1 MNKRHYEHTLPNIR
15 GSLSNTYKQK
25 EMRNV
30 KTWGILFLCLLL
42 LPGVAYAQKRQIE
55 GTVISQEDKEPLIGA
70 TVIVKGS
77 LSGAETDL
85 DGHFTLEVDP
95 DAKFIIVDYI
105 GMKQTQVPIPKSGI
119 LNVALQPEAMNLDEV
134 VVTGYGNFSRSSF
147 TGSANTL
154 RADLLKE
161 MPVVSI
167 EQKLQGMTSGVNITG
182 SSGQPGANASIRIR
196 GMGSFN
202 ASNEPLF
209 VIDGVPVTSGNLS
222 TGSGSEASY
231 MNNAKTNIMSTI
243 NPSDI
248 ENITVIKDAAAASL
262 YGSRAANGVILITTK
277 QGSKGRTR
285 VTLNASA
292 GFSDAAVDFRPTL
305 NGEQRR
311 ELLYEGLVNYAQDQI
326 AKDPASF
333 TQTPEEYANANIGA
347 YTSVPALG
355 YTDWKDVLMR
365 QAVHQNYEASVSGG
379 SENTTVYSSLGYQK
393 QEGLVENSSMERYSG
408 RFNVQQKI
416 GKRGEAGANLMFS
429 QVNQEMNEERT
440 SSINPFY
447 CMAVAT
453 PPSYPVFN
461 EDGSYANTYPG
472 TNVNPLRDMRTDY
485 NRVRMTRI
493 FGTAHGAVEII
504 KGLKLKEVL
513 SYDYSIQK
521 DARYFNALSGA
532 GPKSGSDAQSSK
544 GFIEYGKLISST
556 SLNYVRTFANK
567 HHLDVLAAYEA
578 ESFQTDK
585 AAGEKSKM
593 PSDQLFEPDNAA
605 VINSFVS
612 STQDYRLLS
621 YLTRLNYDYDNRYY
635 IAGSFRRDGSSRLAP
650 EHRWGNFWSVSG
662 MWHLGAEDFMKAVKP
677 VLSDVKIRA
686 SYGVNGNQPGSYYGY
701 MGLYSYGK
709 NYMDNPGSYESTQAN
724 PNLKWEK
731 NYNMNLGL
739 DLAFIDRIFVT
750 LEYYNRDT
758 KDLLYNRPISATTG
772 FLNYL
777 GNLGQLNNKG
787 VELEVR
793 SLNISNADFNW
804 TTVLNLTH
812 NKNKIVALDGNLD
825 QVVESSWFIRKIGLP
840 FNTFY
845 VKEFAGVDPSSGNA
859 LYYKNT
865 EDENGNLDRT
875 LTQDVN
881 EAQAVPYKQVDP
893 KISGGLT
900 NILSYKWFDLAFT
913 LSYSLGGYSFDKTG
927 TYIET
932 DGASEGNRNLPIY
945 ELDRWQ
951 KPGDI
956 TDIPRF
962 VLGRSDKVSGGSSRF
977 VHSTDHLRLKNL
989 TFGFTLPHNWTD
1001 KVLLDK
1007 VRVYFSGS
1015 NLLTWA
1021 KWKQYD
1027 PEVPVSGE
1035 VFCETPPMRTFSFGV
1050 EVNF

>member
-1 MNKRHYEHTLPNIR
+1 
-15 GSLSNTYKQK
+15 
-25 EMRNV
+25 MRNV

-105 GMKQTQVPIPKSGI
+105 GMKQAQVPIPKSGI

-248 ENITVIKDAAAASL
+248 ENITVIKDAAASL

-365 QAVHQNYEASVSGG
+365 RAVHQNYEASISGG

-556 SLNYVRTFANK
+556 SLNYVKTFANK

>member
-1 MNKRHYEHTLPNIR
+1 
-15 GSLSNTYKQK
+15 
-25 EMRNV
+25 MRNV

-248 ENITVIKDAAAASL
+248 ENITVIKHAAAASL
-262 YGSRAANGVILITTK
+262 AANGVILITTK

-285 VTLNASA
+285 VTLNAST

>member
-1 MNKRHYEHTLPNIR
+1 
-15 GSLSNTYKQK
+15 
-25 EMRNV
+25 MRNV

-285 VTLNASA
+285 VTLNAST

-913 LSYSLGGYSFDKTG
+913 LSYSLGGYSFDKT
-927 TYIET
+927 

>member
-1 MNKRHYEHTLPNIR
+1 
-15 GSLSNTYKQK
+15 
-25 EMRNV
+25 MRNV

-292 GFSDAAVDFRPTL
+292 GFSDFRPTL

-365 QAVHQNYEASVSGG
+365 RAVHQNYEASISGG

-686 SYGVNGNQPGSYYGY
+686 SYGVNGNQPESYYGY

>member
-1 MNKRHYEHTLPNIR
+1 
-15 GSLSNTYKQK
+15 
-25 EMRNV
+25 MRNV

-285 VTLNASA
+285 VTLNAST

-556 SLNYVRTFANK
+556 SLNYVKTFANK

-989 TFGFTLPHNWTD
+989 THNWTD

>member
-1 MNKRHYEHTLPNIR
+1 
-15 GSLSNTYKQK
+15 
-25 EMRNV
+25 MRNV

-285 VTLNASA
+285 VTLNAST

-956 TDIPRF
+956 

>member
-1 MNKRHYEHTLPNIR
+1 
-15 GSLSNTYKQK
+15 
-25 EMRNV
+25 MRNV

-105 GMKQTQVPIPKSGI
+105 GMKQTQVPIPKNGI

-248 ENITVIKDAAAASL
+248 ENITVIKDAAASL

-365 QAVHQNYEASVSGG
+365 QAVHQNYEASISGG

-556 SLNYVRTFANK
+556 SLNYVKTFANK

>member
-1 MNKRHYEHTLPNIR
+1 
-15 GSLSNTYKQK
+15 
-25 EMRNV
+25 MRNV

-285 VTLNASA
+285 VTLNAST

-578 ESFQTDK
+578 ESF
-585 AAGEKSKM
+585 
-593 PSDQLFEPDNAA
+593 QLFEPDNAA

>member
-1 MNKRHYEHTLPNIR
+1 
-15 GSLSNTYKQK
+15 
-25 EMRNV
+25 MRNV

-248 ENITVIKDAAAASL
+248 ENITVIKDAAAAL

>member
-1 MNKRHYEHTLPNIR
+1 
-15 GSLSNTYKQK
+15 
-25 EMRNV
+25 MRNV

-285 VTLNASA
+285 VTLNAST

-989 TFGFTLPHNWTD
+989 TFGFTLPHGPIKSCWI
-1001 KVLLDK
+1001 K
-1007 VRVYFSGS
+1007 S
-1015 NLLTWA
+1015 
-1021 KWKQYD
+1021 
-1027 PEVPVSGE
+1027 VSISPAAT
-1035 VFCETPPMRTFSFGV
+1035 C
-1050 EVNF
+1050 

>member
-1 MNKRHYEHTLPNIR
+1 
-15 GSLSNTYKQK
+15 
-25 EMRNV
+25 MRNV

-285 VTLNASA
+285 VTLNAST

-962 VLGRSDKVSGGSSRF
+962 C
-977 VHSTDHLRLKNL
+977 
-989 TFGFTLPHNWTD
+989 
-1001 KVLLDK
+1001 LLYTSPSPRDT
-1007 VRVYFSGS
+1007 R
-1015 NLLTWA
+1015 
-1021 KWKQYD
+1021 
-1027 PEVPVSGE
+1027 
-1035 VFCETPPMRTFSFGV
+1035 
-1050 EVNF
+1050 

>member
-1 MNKRHYEHTLPNIR
+1 
-15 GSLSNTYKQK
+15 
-25 EMRNV
+25 MRNV

-105 GMKQTQVPIPKSGI
+105 GMKQAQVPIPKSGI

-248 ENITVIKDAAAASL
+248 ENITVIKDAAASL

-365 QAVHQNYEASVSGG
+365 RAVHQNYEASISGG